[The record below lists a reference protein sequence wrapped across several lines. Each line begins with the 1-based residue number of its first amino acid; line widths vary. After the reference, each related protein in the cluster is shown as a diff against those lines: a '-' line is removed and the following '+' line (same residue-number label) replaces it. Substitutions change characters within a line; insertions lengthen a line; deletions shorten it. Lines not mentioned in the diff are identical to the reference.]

1 MVYVMHYYLTKKLR
15 LSEESANVAGQNLD
29 APKMLQYEATLPSTL
44 ISTQIKHEM
53 YKLLHDSMIEI
64 LEVLDKMRDL
74 KAPWAPT
81 FCAIVMLTMCVE
93 MVQVSIDQ
101 KIVRAMIEDEDKSQ
115 LSRDASREQGETL
128 GKLIF
133 ICTEMFHKIHKT
145 YKNNGCNPVLNRLDI
160 DKVAH
165 DQATV
170 DLLCEVQKI
179 VSLYGIVT

>member
-53 YKLLHDSMIEI
+53 YKLLRDLMIEI
-64 LEVLDKMRDL
+64 LDVLDKVRHL
-74 KAPWAPT
+74 KASWAPT
-81 FCAIVMLTMCVE
+81 FCAIVMLIMCVE

-101 KIVRAMIEDEDKSQ
+101 KIVRTMIEDEDKSQ

-128 GKLIF
+128 EELIF
-133 ICTEMFHKIHKT
+133 ICTERCK
-145 YKNNGCNPVLNRLDI
+145 PVLNSLDI

-170 DLLCEVQKI
+170 DLLCEVQQI
-179 VSLYGIVT
+179 VNLYGIVT